1 MGDTII
7 LEASPGFV
15 SYLWTDLTTVFGQSY
30 ILFDSPNDDQWYM
43 VIAEDSNGCVSREDI
58 NVYVDTCATSINDE
72 LITNISVYPNPSSG
86 IFTLELNNIIEKN
99 TILTIVNSVGKVIL
113 SEKLEIGERTKD
125 INLSEFSKGIY
136 FLEIET
142 ENRIINKKLI
152 VK

>member
-1 MGDTII
+1 M
-7 LEASPGFV
+7 L
-15 SYLWTDLTTVFGQSY
+15 
-30 ILFDSPNDDQWYM
+30 
-43 VIAEDSNGCVSREDI
+43 IAEDSNGCVSREDI

-99 TILTIVNSVGKVIL
+99 TILTIVNSVGKVIY

-125 INLSEFSKGIY
+125 INLSEYSKGIY

-142 ENRIINKKLI
+142 ENRILNKKL
-152 VK
+152 VLK